1 MACFTDINVL
11 QGNVAIFARCGET
24 FDIRL
29 TANLQRNFPVNF
41 FNRLRIDRIMV
52 MSLCGP
58 FFLVHPVRL
67 SRLGWYRAAQPL
79 SCHSAGHNFVESAPI
94 NDCIHIYCDLQ
105 MR

>member
-58 FFLVHPVRL
+58 VLFSPPCKAVTTRVV
-67 SRLGWYRAAQPL
+67 SGGAAAVMSL
-79 SCHSAGHNFVESAPI
+79 RRS
-94 NDCIHIYCDLQ
+94 
-105 MR
+105 